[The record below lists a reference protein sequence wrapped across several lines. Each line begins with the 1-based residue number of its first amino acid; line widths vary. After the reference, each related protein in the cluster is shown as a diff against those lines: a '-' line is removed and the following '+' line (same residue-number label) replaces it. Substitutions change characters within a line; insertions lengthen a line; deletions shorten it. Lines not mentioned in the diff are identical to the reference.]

1 MEMFNPVNLIWFTLL
16 MISVVVNH
24 RIGYRNGVAS
34 SHLTITVPIVQLLM
48 DKGVLKATYSNGDD
62 TVSADDMAI
71 HLIKLVVEK
80 EIASAAE

>member
-1 MEMFNPVNLIWFTLL
+1 MEIITPINLIWFTLL
-16 MISVVVNH
+16 MLSVFINH